1 MRCNRGDF
9 SAERFAEKKGGRW
22 EGGEGREGRLE
33 RAEELGNRIFLSEP
47 FPSYVSLVAG
57 LEQRGG

>member
-1 MRCNRGDF
+1 MGDG
-9 SAERFAEKKGGRW
+9 KGGK
-22 EGGEGREGRLE
+22 EGRGLE